1 MKASVASNES
11 FHARLALPADAPA
24 IASIYNQAIAERNA
38 TLEATL
44 LSADDVLHWLD
55 RVHPVVVVTDE
66 RAGADDGTPNIV
78 AFARSSGYRP
88 HECYRG
94 IFDVEVYGD
103 HRRRRQGAGS
113 LAMRTLLTLAR
124 SAGAWKLVSRMLVE
138 NTACRAL
145 LEALGFRE
153 VGVYYRHG
161 KLDGRW
167 RDVVVA
173 EKFLAPIGA
182 ETAAAPS
189 RAQTRD
195 DTLAALTS
203 RDASTMAEALDQ
215 ARFVV
220 ERDGFVDLEILEAAL
235 DTFFGSRIQDAT
247 SRARFVA
254 LFRVCAATASD
265 AARDLVR
272 SLFERLAQVPLTELD
287 AFYETAFV
295 IKQVALGGGAET
307 AVATANRAVLLAP
320 HLPRLLDLL
329 RQSIELPPSMRTR
342 ISAANV
348 SALLMTLALAGA
360 ESVEDKQRIAHLA
373 AVAKSRHRVEPP
385 ASIRTLT
392 SPPPAPAPLQAS
404 THGSVE
410 NTERTQKS
418 AKRATSASKRKRSK
432 GEKRPKKA

>member
-1 MKASVASNES
+1 VNES

-24 IASIYNQAIAERNA
+24 IASIYNHAIAEPSA
-38 TLEATL
+38 TLETTP

-66 RAGADDGTPNIV
+66 RAGASDEAPNVV

-103 HRRRRQGAGS
+103 HHRRRQGAGS
-113 LAMRTLLTLAR
+113 LAMRALLTLAR
-124 SAGAWKLVSRMLVE
+124 SAGAWKLVSRVIVE

-145 LEALGFRE
+145 LETLGFRE

-182 ETAAAPS
+182 ETATAPS
-189 RAQTRD
+189 RGQTRD
-195 DTLAALTS
+195 EILAALAS
-203 RDASTMAEALDQ
+203 GEADAMAEALDQ

-220 ERDGFVDLEILEAAL
+220 ERDGFVDVEILDAAIDAL
-235 DTFFGSRIQDAT
+235 FSSRAQDAT

-254 LFRVCAATASD
+254 LFRACAATASD
-265 AARDLVR
+265 AARDMVR
-272 SLFERLAQVPLTELD
+272 SLFERLTQVSMTELD
-287 AFYETAFV
+287 SFYERAFV
-295 IKQVALGGGAET
+295 IKQVALGGGAE
-307 AVATANRAVLLAP
+307 ASATTTERAALLAP
-320 HLPRLLDLL
+320 HVPRLLDLL
-329 RQSIELPPSMRTR
+329 VQSIELPRAMRTR

-360 ESVEDKQRIAHLA
+360 ESVEDRQRIADLA

-385 ASIRTLT
+385 LSIRALT
-392 SPPPAPAPLQAS
+392 SPPPAPAPSQAS
-404 THGSVE
+404 TEGSVE
-410 NTERTQKS
+410 DTERTRKP
-418 AKRATSASKRKRSK
+418 AKRATTGAKRKRSK
-432 GEKRPKKA
+432 GEKRTKKV